1 VNDERFLSIVQRE
14 AAIEPAA
21 VERAVRATLEVL
33 AERVLPGEAKH
44 AAELLPEQIGR
55 WLVPKRPREIFDA
68 DDFVRRVANRLE
80 LYPPAGAEPQIAAV
94 FLALSRALTGR
105 EFTNLAAELPKEY
118 TPLLGRAVRSQ
129 DATMSLVDF
138 VDAVADRAGTDFDAA
153 RLAAEADLETLA
165 ERIAGGQVEDIR
177 KELPAELHDPLR
189 RGVAHTGG
197 NARRMSLQEFLS
209 LAADREGVPTE
220 AARDHARAV
229 FATLREA
236 LTEKAFHDVE
246 SELPREYAVLTS
258 A

>member
-1 VNDERFLSIVQRE
+1 MNDERFLSIVQRE
-14 AAIEPAA
+14 AAVEPADA
-21 VERAVRATLEVL
+21 ARTVRATLEVL
-33 AERVLPGEAKH
+33 AERLLPGEARK
-44 AAELLPEQIGR
+44 AAELLPEQVGR
-55 WLVPKRPREIFDA
+55 WLVPKRDRELFGA
-68 DDFVRRVANRLE
+68 DDFVQRVADRLD
-80 LYPPAGAEPQIAAV
+80 LHPPVAAAPQIAAV
-94 FLALSRALTGR
+94 FLALSRALTGP
-105 EFTNLAAELPKEY
+105 EFTILVAELPKDY
-118 TPLLGRAVRSQ
+118 TPLLGRVARMHGGV
-129 DATMSLVDF
+129 MSLVDF
-138 VDAVADRAGTDFDAA
+138 VDAVADRAGTDFDGA

-189 RGVAHTGG
+189 RGVSRTGG
-197 NARRMSLQEFLS
+197 AARRMSLEEFVS
-209 LAADREGVPTE
+209 VAAEREGVPTA